1 MASSEKDIAEHLQ
14 TLRADIA
21 ALTDTVA
28 DLVSDTAGIKQS
40 LKRKVSNA
48 ARQATAFGEEA
59 LHEAEHVAGEA
70 LHAATRSANA
80 AVRGVES
87 KIEHNPLTAVL
98 IALGFGLLLGI
109 FTRK

>member
-1 MASSEKDIAEHLQ
+1 MASAEKDIAGHLQ

-28 DLVSDTAGIKQS
+28 DLVSDTAGIKQT
-40 LKRKVSNA
+40 LKRKVGRA
-48 ARQATAFGEEA
+48 ARQATVLGEEA

-70 LHAATRSANA
+70 LHAAARGANR
-80 AVRGVES
+80 AVHDVET
-87 KIEHNPLTAVL
+87 KIEHNPLAAVL
-98 IALGFGLLLGI
+98 IALGFGLLIGM